1 MAKKISALEMIDDL
15 AGWLQNISDSDNPE
29 LQKAFSEH
37 KKTDLSKLK
46 VKTATKG
53 AAIKGKGKGANQ
65 REQEQKQEGS
75 AKAKKQ
81 KQPKQKQK
89 QKQPASKKKMTNPEN
104 PPFARLDIRV
114 GRIVSAELHPNADSL
129 FVEKI
134 DLGEEHPRTIVSGL
148 RKHYSLEEFVGHKCL
163 VVVNLKPS
171 PLRDIMSYGMVLAAK
186 NEDQSV
192 VELVQWPEGS
202 HLGERITYKGY
213 DVWDIEPDL
222 EVNSK
227 KKNSAWAK
235 AIKSFCTNEDSVP
248 CFDGQ
253 SLVTSAG
260 ACLTKSNIPN
270 GTIS

>member
-1 MAKKISALEMIDDL
+1 MTKEMSALEMIDDL
-15 AGWLQNISDSDNPE
+15 AGWLQNTPDDNSPE
-29 LQKAFSEH
+29 LQKAFGEH
-37 KKTDLSKLK
+37 KKTDLSKLN
-46 VKTATKG
+46 VK
-53 AAIKGKGKGANQ
+53 AAPEAAKGKGKGANKKEQ
-65 REQEQKQEGS
+65 QQEQKQEGS

-81 KQPKQKQK
+81 KQPKKQK
-89 QKQPASKKKMTNPEN
+89 QKQPAPKKKMTNPDN

-114 GRIVSAELHPNADSL
+114 GRIVSAENHPNADSL
-129 FVEKI
+129 FVEQI

-202 HLGERITYKGY
+202 HLGERITYKDY

-222 EVNSK
+222 EVNAK

-235 AIKSFCTNEDSVP
+235 GVKSFCTNEGSVP

-253 SLVTSAG
+253 PLVTSAG
-260 ACLTKSNIPN
+260 ACLTKSRLANA
-270 GTIS
+270 TIS